1 MVLLLKM
8 IEMDCQEGLSQ
19 VVMLINQHQRAEL
32 KILLIH
38 TMNASQGLKSKFF
51 CPILFV
57 FSILLAPFCFI
68 FKRIANSNQLRDLV
82 SLSKL
87 LFEVQLCT
95 IPSTNWKTVSIK
107 SPQ

>member
-38 TMNASQGLKSKFF
+38 TMNASQGLEVK
-51 CPILFV
+51 
-57 FSILLAPFCFI
+57 ILLPHTFCIFHLISPFCFI
-68 FKRIANSNQLRDLV
+68 FKRI
-82 SLSKL
+82 
-87 LFEVQLCT
+87 C
-95 IPSTNWKTVSIK
+95 
-107 SPQ
+107 